1 MTMQHTPALEVA
13 TIPATYRAVVY
24 TAPNGGEVRLTS
36 YADAHLSDE
45 DLIAAAMR
53 EAGHACI
60 ACHPD
65 RLRITDWTEV
75 RGV

>member
-45 DLIAAAMR
+45 DLIAAAMPPSTPR
-53 EAGHACI
+53 SPPTRRRAPSGSAE
-60 ACHPD
+60 
-65 RLRITDWTEV
+65 
-75 RGV
+75 